1 MKKLLTSLFLLI
13 SIIISAQNELY
24 FEKLEI
30 YDNTHPLTFDEYN
43 PIDKNYPLSNLFDGD
58 FKTCHIIAKGDEY
71 RTVWIKLP
79 KKERIKINIF
89 SGYGKSKALYYQNAR
104 PKKLHISLYYGF
116 LPEGYYSENGFAYQI
131 TDLYKV
137 FDINLK
143 DIFGV
148 QSFSIPI
155 KADEL
160 NYIEKRAI
168 KAYNKTSFPKADK
181 QGFFITISV
190 DEIYK
195 GTKYNDVCISELFF
209 NHPFITKNKTEI
221 QEIDSIY
228 INDDGNAIY
237 INTKKGKNIFVY
249 QKENSVLDIMEIA
262 QNNEWAII
270 TSMETEIGK
279 RTEVNY
285 ILLDL
290 INKKQVSN
298 DLKIRYQD
306 YHSGNDIY
314 FEQIGNKLFLRY
326 VIQDEFYN
334 FVELKHSK

>member
-1 MKKLLTSLFLLI
+1 MKNLLTNLFLLI

-30 YDNTHPLTFDEYN
+30 HDKVHSLSFAEYK
-43 PIDKNYPLSNLFDGD
+43 PIDKNYPLSNLFDSD

-79 KKERIKINIF
+79 KKEKININIF

-104 PKKLHISLYYGF
+104 AKKLHISLYYGF
-116 LPEGYYSENGFAYQI
+116 LPEGYYSENTFEYQI
-131 TDLYKV
+131 TDLHKV

-148 QSFSIPI
+148 QTFSFPI

-160 NYIEKRAI
+160 TYIKKRAI
-168 KAYNKTSFPKADK
+168 NAYNKISFPKAEK
-181 QGFFITISV
+181 QGFFIAISV

-209 NHPFITKNKTEI
+209 NQAFITKNRTGI

-228 INDDGNAIY
+228 INDEGNAVY
-237 INTKKGKNIFVY
+237 INTKKRKNIFVY

-270 TSMETEIGK
+270 ISMETEIGK

-290 INKKQVSN
+290 LNKKQVNN
-298 DLKIRYQD
+298 DLKIHCQD

-314 FEQIGNKLFLRY
+314 FEQIGNKLFLKY
-326 VIQDEFYN
+326 AIQDEFYN